1 MPDIV
6 IHHGKIT
13 LDLLVGF
20 EMIVTGE
27 KIMSKKSKKK
37 VTVRAVKQA
46 MRALGIS
53 SSHPFAEEGALPYVY
68 TASSAEIELC
78 YIEYGD
84 ISLFSRS

>member
-1 MPDIV
+1 
-6 IHHGKIT
+6 
-13 LDLLVGF
+13 
-20 EMIVTGE
+20 
-27 KIMSKKSKKK
+27 MSKKSKKK

-84 ISLFSRS
+84 ISPLLKKLGAKGTQKKCSEVKGYYLTIYR